1 MRAPNNTSQIIN
13 SSSSFREGEG
23 AEQCERCAEAHAEA
37 ETETQAEAK
46 AETVAEAEAEAEAE
60 SSTELEQWRS
70 VNIGVSAFAAACG
83 AADRVG
89 TSTRASA
96 RDRDGAQCE
105 RE

>member
-1 MRAPNNTSQIIN
+1 MRAPNNSSQIIN

-23 AEQCERCAEAHAEA
+23 AELCERCAEAHAEA
-37 ETETQAEAK
+37 ETETQAEA
-46 AETVAEAEAEAEAE
+46 ETEEAVAEAEAEAE

-96 RDRDGAQCE
+96 RDRDGAPCE